1 MIRRIPMPTTAQL
14 EAAAAYIMTR
24 YGHDYVRWLVKTI
37 ESRPDL
43 MACPAVAEFRL
54 CLYDEL
60 ADAGVMLP
68 SAFDQYYDLY
78 DAADW
83 HEDQSRGAEGTV

>member
-1 MIRRIPMPTTAQL
+1 MPTISQL
-14 EAAAAYIMTR
+14 ETAAAYIMTR
-24 YGHDYVRWLVKTI
+24 YGSDYVRQLIKTI
-37 ESRPDL
+37 EGRPDL
-43 MACPAVAEFRL
+43 MACPAVTEFRL

-60 ADAGVMLP
+60 ADAGVMLFP
-68 SAFDQYYDLY
+68 AFDDLY

>member
-1 MIRRIPMPTTAQL
+1 MPPTTAQL
-14 EAAAAYIMTR
+14 ETAAAYVMTH
-24 YGHDYVRWLVKTI
+24 YGSDYVRWLIGTI
-37 ESRPDL
+37 EGRPDL

-60 ADAGVMLP
+60 ADAGAMLF
-68 SAFDQYYDLY
+68 SASDLY

-83 HEDQSRGAEGTV
+83 YEDQLGGAEGTV